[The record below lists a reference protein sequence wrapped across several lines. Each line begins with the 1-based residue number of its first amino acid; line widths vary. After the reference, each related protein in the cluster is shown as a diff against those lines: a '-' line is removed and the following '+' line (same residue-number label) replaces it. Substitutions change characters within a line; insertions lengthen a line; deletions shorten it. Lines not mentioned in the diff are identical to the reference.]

1 MNGSSLTNILSKNDT
16 GSYVLGNKGE
26 DICLRGSKI
35 TNNEQCR
42 TACQALGLPFTW
54 DGAVGINNNIVNS
67 ACLKSYNGRC
77 YKREENNGHAF
88 LICNTASITNTPST
102 TVTSPSTSN
111 KHLETKELT

>member
-1 MNGSSLTNILSKNDT
+1 MNGSSVSNILFKNDT

-26 DICLRGSKI
+26 DTCLRGTKI

-42 TACQALGLPFTW
+42 TACQALGLPFDW
-54 DGAVGINNNIVNS
+54 DGAVGINNDIVNS

-88 LICNTASITNTPST
+88 LICTQGNVMDKISVLNINQYVP
-102 TVTSPSTSN
+102 
-111 KHLETKELT
+111 